1 MTTTKPVEAWAQA
14 APVIR
19 GAPPCF
25 DGGSSCA
32 LRAQRGSRNFSIS
45 GRVLRSRSGL
55 KCLRLGAGL
64 QRRHGGD
71 CEDSKALGP
80 ADVLRHGKGAVR
92 ELGIMLCIAMSTSGS
107 AP

>member
-1 MTTTKPVEAWAQA
+1 MTTTKPVDWAQA
-14 APVIR
+14 APVIA

-32 LRAQRGSRNFSIS
+32 LRAQRGSRNFSI
-45 GRVLRSRSGL
+45 GGHVLRRSSGL

-64 QRRHGGD
+64 QRRHRGD
-71 CEDSKALGP
+71 SEDSKALGP

-92 ELGIMLCIAMSTSGS
+92 ELGIICCIAMSTSGS